1 MTQWYEALFANFG
14 KTYDKES
21 FTQGTVG
28 EVDFVERELGADR
41 SKRILDIGCGTGRHA
56 IELAKR
62 GYRVTGFDLSEGQ
75 LRLAREKAAAAGV
88 TVDFQCRDA
97 TQPHFNQ
104 EFDAAI
110 MFCEGAF
117 PLMETDEKNYAI
129 LTHAAAA
136 LRPGGKLLLTTLNA
150 LFPLFHSVK
159 DFLDAGKSGTATGKL
174 DIRLDDVPRTCR
186 VDVHRRRGPDRRQSR
201 PTNAITRPPKC
212 VGYCRRPALPKL
224 TSSAATW
231 ANSAA
236 TTRSRPTISRCSWWR
251 KRASES
257 PVRSSSFRSSRCSQ
271 HQTVFPPV
279 DVYFEK
285 QQLCGTAGRGGKV
298 LHLADCD
305 HHVPQCECRDQ

>member
-1 MTQWYEALFANFG
+1 MTQWYETLFANYG
-14 KTYDKES
+14 ETYDKEC

-88 TVDFQCRDA
+88 TVDFQRRDA
-97 TQPHFNQ
+97 TQPHFDQ

-117 PLMETDEKNYAI
+117 PLMETDEKNHAI
-129 LTHAAAA
+129 LRHAGAA

-159 DFLDAGKSGTATGKL
+159 DFLDASESGTATDKL
-174 DIRLDDVPRTCR
+174 TFDLMTFRERAELTFTDDAGQSQTIDDQRTLLHARRNALAVADGGIRQGRHLRLPSGPVQPRTR
-186 VDVHRRRGPDRRQSR
+186 ADDRR
-201 PTNAITRPPKC
+201 
-212 VGYCRRPALPKL
+212 
-224 TSSAATW
+224 
-231 ANSAA
+231 
-236 TTRSRPTISRCSWWR
+236 
-251 KRASES
+251 
-257 PVRSSSFRSSRCSQ
+257 FR
-271 HQTVFPPV
+271 
-279 DVYFEK
+279 D
-285 QQLCGTAGRGGKV
+285 ARGGGKG
-298 LHLADCD
+298 DMMSWE
-305 HHVPQCECRDQ
+305 Q

>member
-1 MTQWYEALFANFG
+1 M
-14 KTYDKES
+14 
-21 FTQGTVG
+21 G

-88 TVDFQCRDA
+88 TVDFQRRDA

-117 PLMETDEKNYAI
+117 PLMETDEKNHAI
-129 LTHAAAA
+129 LRHAGAA

-159 DFLDAGKSGTATGKL
+159 DFLDAGASGAATDKL
-174 DIRLDDVPRTCR
+174 TFDLMTFREHAELTFTDDAGQSHTIETDERYYTPAEMRWLLADGRIRQGRHLRLPPGPVQPRTR
-186 VDVHRRRGPDRRQSR
+186 AD
-201 PTNAITRPPKC
+201 A
-212 VGYCRRPALPKL
+212 
-224 TSSAATW
+224 
-231 ANSAA
+231 
-236 TTRSRPTISRCSWWR
+236 PTISRCSWWR
-251 KRASES
+251 KRASEM
-257 PVRSSSFRSSRCSQ
+257 PGWC
-271 HQTVFPPV
+271 
-279 DVYFEK
+279 E
-285 QQLCGTAGRGGKV
+285 TAVGW
-298 LHLADCD
+298 HD
-305 HHVPQCECRDQ
+305 PEP